1 MPPVDKSDHGLVPDA
16 DLNPLLNPLLVQNFG
31 RWAEVYFTN
40 PPERRAQA
48 VADLVRELENESASR
63 PATQR
68 VDQGSSTNTTRDHEP
83 IATVVASEMLSANPD
98 IVCSSCGH
106 HDDEGQSFCVMCGA
120 PLEQASRTL
129 VAEKEITDPS
139 ALREDENLAERHDS
153 YLLNETTEGAG
164 DLQPL
169 PDEYYP
175 SRSSKTSIMY
185 DELPSFARAE
195 QPTPYRYRLYIGLA
209 VIAVLAV
216 LIYFARR
223 GEVFSDG
230 RESPAAKVVPAE
242 QTFPPV
248 PPPSAAPTSPANEPP
263 LPVEKSLAS
272 EKVPERPVADAPLQ
286 KSNEQDG
293 PNSLSQRRR
302 LPDAKLHAAAELA
315 SALPKQGGAEDLA
328 EAQKYLNGSA
338 GQATQAAVPLL
349 WKAVAKG
356 NAAATLTL
364 SDLYLRGS
372 GVPQNCDQAR
382 LLLDIAAK
390 KGAKGAAERLQ
401 HLQAFGCR

>member
-1 MPPVDKSDHGLVPDA
+1 MPPVDKSDHSLVPDA

-48 VADLVRELENESASR
+48 VADLVRELENESASQQ
-63 PATQR
+63 PTQR
-68 VDQGSSTNTTRDHEP
+68 VDRVSSVHATREHEP
-83 IATVVASEMLSANPD
+83 IATVVASQMLDANPD

-120 PLEQASRTL
+120 ALEQPPQTP
-129 VAEKEITDPS
+129 VAEKEITKFS
-139 ALREDENLAERHDS
+139 APREDQNFAERYDS
-153 YLLNETTEGAG
+153 YSVNETTEGAD
-164 DLQPL
+164 DLQP
-169 PDEYYP
+169 PSDEYYP
-175 SRSSKTSIMY
+175 LRSSEASSMY

-230 RESPAAKVVPAE
+230 QESPAAKVVPAE
-242 QTFPPV
+242 QTSPPV
-248 PPPSAAPTSPANEPP
+248 PPPSAAPTSSANEPP
-263 LPVEKSLAS
+263 LPVEKSGAS
-272 EKVPERPVADAPLQ
+272 EKVPGRPVADAPPP
-286 KSNEQDG
+286 KSNEPDG
-293 PNSLSQRRR
+293 PNALSKRGR
-302 LPDAKLHAAAELA
+302 LPEARLHAAAELA
-315 SALPKQGGAEDLA
+315 SALPKQGGAEELA
-328 EAQKYLNGSA
+328 DAQKYLSGA
-338 GQATQAAVPLL
+338 GGQATQAAVPLL

-364 SDLYLRGS
+364 SDMYLRGS